1 MLYIFSSTD
10 KLLTVLSE
18 DTGLIETH
26 FKDYQNLIQD
36 ETFTFSVHQ
45 SKKYSQSYDTF
56 YNLTQVAG
64 SFIGTIDKIEST
76 VNVSPIEFIE
86 EENQVAFYDK
96 DNELRLMRMKE
107 LTEITE
113 DGQSI
118 IKVICEPAYL
128 ELYDHFIEDKRIV
141 EGTAQLALNRALEG
155 SRYVGEVTLDLG
167 NATDNFYWIDG
178 VEAVFSILDTWGG
191 ALKDTITLDD
201 NNNIIERK
209 LWINARLGADNG
221 LIVEP
226 DYNAESI
233 ERKTLSYI
241 ETALWGQGSSLEIE
255 DEEGELTGGHTRYIT
270 FEDVVWSKSKG
281 DPANKPKGQKWVGDE
296 DARLEHGYIHN
307 GVRKHRFGHFSNQ
320 DYETPEE
327 LLMATWQ
334 ALQERKLKEVV
345 HEASIYEDEKGASL
359 GDTVTILN
367 REYSKPI
374 ELQSQITGLEYDLLY
389 PKELDIII
397 GKYIDMSEDPLQKE
411 VDDLKVQAKKPP
423 KPITDI
429 SFPDIKP
436 GTPVNFT
443 ATGAFQTIQLFW
455 DYDSKVYIS
464 HYEVYG
470 SQISDFVPDEQ
481 HLLYRG
487 RVSAFSHEV
496 ETDEMWYYYVRAVNT
511 RGTAGEFSHR
521 VSASSVRVISDD
533 ILFGE
538 DLATELRNLSSVSQ
552 ILADNTIDYSQIKH
566 EVKNIFGGRNLISH
580 LPNAWESVI
589 TMHITHAVIEPQT
602 EYTLSNQSTGLN
614 EIESFNLYDINRNR
628 TRQFTGLTQD
638 FTFTTNSN
646 EVEAEIIVVV
656 DDIEF
661 ENKLSKEYRFKLE
674 KGDASTP
681 FEEMINDIRVDEY
694 AFIQTGVIG
703 TAAIADLAVD
713 RFHLKQGIIDN
724 AHIADATIEHG
735 KIKSLNA
742 DKITVGDL
750 KGIDI
755 YGAKFRS
762 SAGTDYME
770 IVGGEIDLMLNNGR
784 YMHLSPTGLYGY
796 NAGGSVRF
804 QADQSMVTSAVLGTS
819 TANVYLAAQSGQ
831 EARMVTYTDL
841 PGTGD
846 PAEYNYI
853 PVRASGFY
861 GNSLNVNGA
870 LGGNNLYLR
879 PRSGGEVR
887 VTAAGTTD
895 IYYDIRAGKVSGSS
909 FITTT
914 TNAYIGTNDELRVV
928 NVGLTDTY
936 RDVRAKEFI
945 GSRLTLSSS
954 FNTGYLRLEPRDEVR
969 VQNTSNTYKP
979 IRASAFPTGSSE
991 IYKSDIKIYKED
1003 ALDILRKTVIY
1014 DYIKEGVTN
1023 RELGFIIEREFPEAI
1038 KFDDISING
1047 YSHSSLNTKAI
1058 QELDVNLT
1066 TEVTRI
1072 DDRLSILELENQYL
1086 KQKIKQLEGAA

>member
-64 SFIGTIDKIEST
+64 SFIGTIDKVEST
-76 VNVSPIEFIE
+76 VNVSPIEFVE

-107 LTEITE
+107 LIEITE

-141 EGTAQLALNRALEG
+141 DGTAQLALNRALEG
-155 SRYVGEVTLDLG
+155 SRYIGEVTLDLG

-233 ERKTLSYI
+233 ERRTLSYI

-255 DEEGELTGGHTRYIT
+255 DEQGELTGGHTRYIT

-281 DPANKPKGQKWVGDE
+281 DPANKPKGQKWIGDE

-389 PKELDIII
+389 PKELDITI

-411 VDDLKVQAKKPP
+411 VDDLKVQAEKPP

-481 HLLYRG
+481 QLLYRG

-496 ETDEMWYYYVRAVNT
+496 STDEKWYYYVRAVNT

-521 VSASSVRVISDD
+521 VSASSVRINTPD
-533 ILFGE
+533 ILFG
-538 DLATELRNLSSVSQ
+538 SV
-552 ILADNTIDYSQIKH
+552 T
-566 EVKNIFGGRNLISH
+566 
-580 LPNAWESVI
+580 
-589 TMHITHAVIEPQT
+589 
-602 EYTLSNQSTGLN
+602 
-614 EIESFNLYDINRNR
+614 
-628 TRQFTGLTQD
+628 
-638 FTFTTNSN
+638 
-646 EVEAEIIVVV
+646 
-656 DDIEF
+656 
-661 ENKLSKEYRFKLE
+661 
-674 KGDASTP
+674 
-681 FEEMINDIRVDEY
+681 NDIL
-694 AFIQTGVIG
+694 
-703 TAAIADLAVD
+703 ADLAVSED
-713 RFHLKQGIIDN
+713 KIQEQAIKTAHIDNLAVDKFHLKHGIIEN
-724 AHIADATIEHG
+724 VHIHDATIEHG
-735 KIKSLNA
+735 KIKSIDA

-750 KGIDI
+750 RGIDI

-770 IVGGEIDLMLNNGR
+770 IVGGNIDLMLNNGR
-784 YMHLSPTGLYGY
+784 YMNLSPTGLYGY
-796 NAGGSVRF
+796 NASGSVRF
-804 QADQSMVTSAVLGTS
+804 QADSSMVTSAVLGTS

-841 PGTGD
+841 PGTGN

-853 PVRASGFY
+853 PVRASGFK
-861 GNSLNVNGA
+861 GNYLDVNHQGSNA
-870 LGGNNLYLR
+870 IHLYLR
-879 PRSGGEVR
+879 TPSGGEIRATSVD
-887 VTAAGTTD
+887 TTD
-895 IYYDIRAGKVSGSS
+895 VWRPIRAHKLYAEHIETNNFEILSLRTNDRVRILGKGSSTTYQNLQANRLFIRSMAVHPDVTVVKDMYLGSNDEVRSVNGGFIYGSSEMIYRGFRGSSFNESSSREIKENIKPLTETALDVINNLDVMEYNLKGHDAKPSPFRSMARKERHVGFIAEESNPISSDDGEAINLGKVS
-909 FITTT
+909 
-914 TNAYIGTNDELRVV
+914 AY
-928 NVGLTDTY
+928 
-936 RDVRAKEFI
+936 
-945 GSRLTLSSS
+945 
-954 FNTGYLRLEPRDEVR
+954 
-969 VQNTSNTYKP
+969 
-979 IRASAFPTGSSE
+979 
-991 IYKSDIKIYKED
+991 
-1003 ALDILRKTVIY
+1003 
-1014 DYIKEGVTN
+1014 
-1023 RELGFIIEREFPEAI
+1023 
-1038 KFDDISING
+1038 
-1047 YSHSSLNTKAI
+1047 NTKAI
-1058 QELDVNLT
+1058 QELSGQLSRAL
-1066 TEVTRI
+1066 ERI
-1072 DDRLSILELENQYL
+1072 EELEGL
-1086 KQKIKQLEGAA
+1086 IK